1 MHLTPEGL
9 SGGAAGVSRQA
20 ATAFNGNGCG
30 ASSLS
35 LLSLLL
41 LLLAREAGGATA
53 AWSRVGRCCR
63 HYGHD
68 VGWVGVGVGVD
79 AITAAN
85 DDINYTKNQV
95 SHCQRVRRVHT
106 LDKAIVAG

>member
-1 MHLTPEGL
+1 MEPQLR
-9 SGGAAGVSRQA
+9 GAEWVA
-20 ATAFNGNGCG
+20 AAVITVT
-30 ASSLS
+30 L
-35 LLSLLL
+35 
-41 LLLAREAGGATA
+41 
-53 AWSRVGRCCR
+53 W
-63 HYGHD
+63 

-106 LDKAIVAG
+106 LDKGIAVGGSNFVDFNLLDKNM